1 MLQRQDVAAAAAA
14 AATLTAAATQQ
25 RTPSSPSTAAAA
37 PSPAA
42 VVAACPQCARQK
54 RSAAPCV
61 RRPCREAQATCRK
74 LVSRAATIVFAALRS
89 MQLMGHQIF
98 DKSAAAGHSLKLGFL
113 LCCINRS
120 MGIKPRTTQQ
130 CTPGTANT
138 KHAAAGRVAGQVLLR
153 KKNKGKTFGWSWVWM
168 KKRLST
174 TKHAQAES
182 PVSVQVCA
190 RECAGVLSA
199 TACLMRRLVKSP
211 PWIRTAAPMTYPPA
225 ACPCYLHGRAW
236 ANMGM
241 AVVAHTAPCYV

>member
-1 MLQRQDVAAAAAA
+1 MIAERHVLAVEGACLLRSCCTELAECSSSAAAPCAVPAAKMLDGLSQYRQGCSAAQALQRQDVAAAAEAETEA

-25 RTPSSPSTAAAA
+25 RTLSSPSRAAAA

-74 LVSRAATIVFAALRS
+74 LVSRAAAIVFAALRS

-98 DKSAAAGHSLKLGFL
+98 DKSAAAGYSLKLGFL

-120 MGIKPRTTQQ
+120 MGIKPRTTQH

-153 KKNKGKTFGWSWVWM
+153 KK
-168 KKRLST
+168 KRLY
-174 TKHAQAES
+174 
-182 PVSVQVCA
+182 
-190 RECAGVLSA
+190 G
-199 TACLMRRLVKSP
+199 
-211 PWIRTAAPMTYPPA
+211 
-225 ACPCYLHGRAW
+225 HGC
-236 ANMGM
+236 G
-241 AVVAHTAPCYV
+241 